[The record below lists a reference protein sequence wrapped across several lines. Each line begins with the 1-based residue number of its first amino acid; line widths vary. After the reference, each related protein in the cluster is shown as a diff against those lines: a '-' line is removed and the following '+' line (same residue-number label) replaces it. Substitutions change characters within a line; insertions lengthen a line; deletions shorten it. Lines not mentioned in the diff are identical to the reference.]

1 MQLFQ
6 QLTAKFCW
14 IISRYDLKGTNFS
27 NYPKAQALATTVTKL
42 YGRFTTFEITVAKQ

>member
-14 IISRYDLKGTNFS
+14 IISRYDWKGTNFS
-27 NYPKAQALATTVTKL
+27 NYPNAQATTVTKL